1 MLFDN
6 EDFLVERAR
15 SGDEKAFDA
24 LYWRHQKKVGNV
36 IRRYVKNQ
44 QDIDDLA
51 QMVFLKA
58 YQGLK
63 NFRGEAEFFTWLFS
77 IARNCIKSYLK
88 KSPGNGYFNY
98 STINDDVGAKVD
110 IERCRAEDPEAI
122 CIAIQQNMAIIEAV
136 RKFPPFLR
144 EIFLL
149 RESEGYSYAEIAVR
163 MDCPVGTVKS
173 RLHRVRVSIMKIM
186 GKDESSEYQQ
196 MNTRQRGKVRK
207 SGLADEK

>member
-6 EDFLVERAR
+6 ENFLVERAR
-15 SGDEKAFDA
+15 SGDKKAFEV
-24 LYWRHQKKVGNV
+24 LYWRHHKKVGNV
-36 IRRYVKNQ
+36 IRRYVRNQ
-44 QDIDDLA
+44 QDIDDLV

-77 IARNCIKSYLK
+77 IARNCIKHYLK
-88 KSPGNGYFNY
+88 KSPGNDFFIY
-98 STINDDVGAKVD
+98 SSINDDGGATVD
-110 IERCRAEDPEAI
+110 IERCHAEDPEAI
-122 CIAIQQNMAIIEAV
+122 CIAIQQSMAIIEAV

-144 EIFLL
+144 EIFVL

-196 MNTRQRGKVRK
+196 MNTRQRGKARK
-207 SGLADEK
+207 SDLADET

>member
-6 EDFLVERAR
+6 ENFLVEKAR
-15 SGDEKAFDA
+15 SGDEKAFEA
-24 LYWRHQKKVGNV
+24 LYWRYQKKVSNI

-44 QDIDDLA
+44 QDIDDLV
-51 QMVFLKA
+51 QIVFLKA

-77 IARNCIKSYLK
+77 IAMNCIKHYLK
-88 KSPGNGYFNY
+88 KSPSDGSFIF
-98 STINDDVGAKVD
+98 STINDDSGAAVN
-110 IERCRAEDPEAI
+110 IIRCHAEDPEAI
-122 CIAIQQNMAIIEAV
+122 CIAIQQYMEIIEAV
-136 RKFPPFLR
+136 REFPPFLS

-149 RESEGYSYAEIAVR
+149 REREGYSYDEIAVR

-186 GKDESSEYQQ
+186 GKDEFNECQQ
-196 MNTRQRGKVRK
+196 KDTRQRGKVRK
-207 SGLADEK
+207 SDLADEK